1 MTPFFFL
8 LTLLFW
14 GVVLGGGFY
23 LALRLIR
30 ALEVRSAG
38 GGQAAELAELRTR
51 LARLEEGLDGT
62 ARRLEAVEEGQEF
75 TTRLLT
81 EGEAGGK

>member
-8 LTLLFW
+8 LPMLFW
-14 GVVLGGGFY
+14 GILLGGGFY
-23 LALRLIR
+23 LAMRLIR
-30 ALEVRSAG
+30 ALEVRTPG

-62 ARRLEAVEEGQEF
+62 ARRLDAMEEAQEF